1 LRRETCVHLLGAHVV
16 PFGQTTYRYEHH
28 WGLVEMQQANG
39 MSVSIIARGFP
50 LLLAAAIAAATACE
64 SGSSGSSDL
73 DGSLADDGIEFREA
87 WIAMPDGVRLAA
99 DLWIP
104 EGANTAATYP
114 VLLEYLPY
122 RKNESRS
129 PRNYPLY
136 SYFLQHG
143 YVVARVDIRGTGNS
157 EGKLIEYEYTDQEQE
172 DGEVVIDWLSKQ
184 RFSNGNVG
192 MFGISWGG
200 FNSIHMAMRNP
211 PALKA
216 IIAID
221 ATDDL
226 YEDDVHYMD
235 GIAHV
240 DAYEAGQDLANI
252 LPAAPDYVIDDA
264 YFVNRFDTKPWM
276 LIYKSQQLDGPFWD
290 RASLNTRYESIG
302 IPTFVIGGWY
312 DGYRDA
318 VGRMLE
324 HMNAPVKAMV
334 GPWAHS
340 WPHNGYPKPHMEWRH
355 EAVRWFDQWLK
366 GEDTGIM
373 DEPPFAVYVRDWY
386 APDVSLEQVPGEWR
400 FEEGFPLERTDYRSL
415 FLSANHTLREHVSRA
430 GTHSLEYDPT
440 VGMEGGGPVMWWG
453 DPTPDQ
459 QPMDDAG
466 LVYDSE
472 PLKEEVEILG
482 FPRVFLNAS
491 ADAPLASWVVRLS
504 DVAPNGSVT
513 QITGAGL
520 NGAHRNSSQAPEA
533 LEPGREYQLE
543 IELHFTSWVFQPGH
557 RIRVAVTNSQWPMF
571 WPTPYAM
578 TTSLRLGGENASHV
592 VLPMIPYEERPA
604 PDFLPPAEPGP
615 MLPGYR
621 SLAIAEGESTTSG
634 YAEVEG
640 LVYDEDTGKATLVA
654 VNNEGAQYPWGQA
667 LSSEKITHSTNKH
680 DPANTSVR
688 TEYSRTILVA
698 GRELLF
704 EAVLDFRSDVENFYY
719 VYTRR
724 VFENG
729 ELLRE
734 KTWDETIPR
743 IFH

>member
-1 LRRETCVHLLGAHVV
+1 MNETVAHRGV
-16 PFGQTTYRYEHH
+16 PY
-28 WGLVEMQQANG
+28 
-39 MSVSIIARGFP
+39 
-50 LLLAAAIAAATACE
+50 LLAAAMAVSCACAP
-64 SGSSGSSDL
+64 GAPDKHDL
-73 DGSLADDGIEFREA
+73 DGSLAGDGIEFREA
-87 WIAMPDGVRLAA
+87 WIRMPDGVRLAA

-104 EGANTAATYP
+104 ESHGADAKHP

-129 PRNYPLY
+129 PRNYPMF
-136 SYFLQHG
+136 SYFVERG

-157 EGKLIEYEYTDQEQE
+157 EGRLIEYEYTDQEQE

-184 RFSNGNVG
+184 SFSNGNVG

-264 YFVNRFDTKPWM
+264 YVRNRFDTKPWM
-276 LIYKSQQLDGPFWD
+276 LIYKEQQLDGPFWD
-290 RASLNTRYESIG
+290 RASLNTRYDSIK
-302 IPTFVIGGWY
+302 IPTFLIGGWY

-318 VGRMLE
+318 VARMLE
-324 HMNAPVKAMV
+324 HMDAPVKAMV

-340 WPHNGYPKPHMEWRH
+340 FPHDGYPKPQMEWRH

-366 GEDTGIM
+366 GEHTGIM
-373 DEPPFAVYVRDWY
+373 DEPSFAVFVRRWY
-386 APDVSLEQVPGEWR
+386 APDVSLDEVPGEWR
-400 FEEGFPLERTDYRSL
+400 FEEGFPLARTEYRSL
-415 FLSANHTLREHVSRA
+415 FLAADHSLRERASRA
-430 GTHSLEYDPT
+430 GSHALKYDPT

-459 QPMDDAG
+459 RPMDDAS
-466 LVYDSE
+466 LVYDCG
-472 PLKEEVEILG
+472 PLEGDVEILG
-482 FPRVFLNAS
+482 FPRVFLNAA
-491 ADAPLASWVVRLS
+491 ADASLASWVVRLS
-504 DVAPNGSVT
+504 DVAPDGSVT
-513 QITGAGL
+513 QVTGAGF
-520 NGAHRNSSQAPEA
+520 NGAHRNSSQTPEA
-533 LEPGREYQLE
+533 LEPNREYPLE
-543 IELHFTSWVFQPGH
+543 IELHFTSWVFPRGH

-571 WPTPYAM
+571 WPTPYTM
-578 TTSLRLGGENASHV
+578 TTSLRLGGQSAARI
-592 VLPMIPYEERPA
+592 VLPVIPHEDRPA
-604 PDFLPPAEPGP
+604 PAFLPPAVPAP
-615 MLPGYR
+615 ALPGFGR
-621 SLAIAEGESTTSG
+621 LATTEGDTTTSG

-640 LVYDEDTGKATLVA
+640 LERDEATGRATLVA
-654 VNNEGAQYPWGQA
+654 TNRGGSEYPWGQA
-667 LSSEKITHSTNKH
+667 RTFEKITHTTDRN
-680 DPANTSVR
+680 DPAHTSVA
-688 TEYSRTILVA
+688 TEYTESILV
-698 GRELLF
+698 GDRDLRF
-704 EAVLDFRSDVENFYY
+704 EAILDFHSDLKNFYY

-729 ELLRE
+729 TLLRE
-734 KTWDETIPR
+734 KTWNQTIR
-743 IFH
+743 RLFH

>member
-1 LRRETCVHLLGAHVV
+1 MT
-16 PFGQTTYRYEHH
+16 
-28 WGLVEMQQANG
+28 
-39 MSVSIIARGFP
+39 
-50 LLLAAAIAAATACE
+50 AAATAVSLACAA
-64 SGSSGSSDL
+64 GPPGGSDL
-73 DGSLADDGIEFREA
+73 DGSLANDGIEFREA
-87 WIAMPDGVRLAA
+87 WIPMPDGVRLSA

-104 EGANTAATYP
+104 ESTDAEAEHP

-129 PRNYPLY
+129 PRNYPLFT
-136 SYFLQHG
+136 YFVRHG
-143 YVVARVDIRGTGNS
+143 YAVARVDIRGTGNS

-184 RFSNGNVG
+184 PFSNGNVG

-216 IIAID
+216 IIATD

-240 DAYEAGQDLANI
+240 DAYEAGQDLTNI
-252 LPAAPDYVIDDA
+252 VPAPPGYIIDDE
-264 YFVNRFDTKPWM
+264 YFENRFDTEPWM
-276 LIYKSQQLDGPFWD
+276 LIYKKQQLDGPFWD
-290 RASLNTRYESIG
+290 RASLNTRYESIR

-324 HMNAPVKAMV
+324 HLGAPVKAMV

-340 WPHNGYPKPHMEWRH
+340 FPHNGYPKPQMEWRR

-373 DEPPFAVYVRDWY
+373 EEPALAVYVRHWY
-386 APDVSLEQVPGEWR
+386 PPDVALQEVPGEWR
-400 FEEGFPLERTDYRSL
+400 FEEGFPIDRTDYRSL
-415 FLSANHTLREHVSRA
+415 FLSADHSLRNRA
-430 GTHSLEYDPT
+430 PSAGVHSLEYDPT
-440 VGMEGGGPVMWWG
+440 VGKEGGGPVMWWG

-459 QPMDDAG
+459 QPMDDAS

-472 PLKEEVEILG
+472 PLEEEIEILG
-482 FPRVFLNAS
+482 FPRVFLNVS

-504 DVAPNGSVT
+504 DVAPDGSVT
-513 QITGAGL
+513 QVTGAGF
-520 NGAHRNSSQAPEA
+520 NGAHRNSSRNPEA
-533 LEPGREYQLE
+533 LEPGSEYQLE

-571 WPTPYAM
+571 WPTPYSM
-578 TTSLRLGGENASHV
+578 TTSMRLGGENASHL
-592 VLPMIPYEERPA
+592 VLPVIPYEARPT
-604 PDFLPPAEPGP
+604 PDFLPPAEPTP
-615 MLPGYR
+615 ELPGFGR
-621 SLAIAEGESTTSG
+621 LATDGDETTTSG

-640 LVYDEDTGKATLVA
+640 FSFDEETGRATLVA
-654 VNNEGAQYPWGQA
+654 TNDFGYQYPWGQA
-667 LSSEKITHSTNKH
+667 RRSQKITHTTHKH

-688 TEYSRTILVA
+688 TEYARKIIV
-698 GRELLF
+698 GERELIF
-704 EAVLDFRSDVENFYY
+704 EAELDFSSDLENFYY
-719 VYTRR
+719 VYTRK
-724 VFENG
+724 VIENG
-729 ELLRE
+729 DLIYE

-743 IFH
+743 VFH